1 MFDISKN
8 LHVLSSLTLEDHPNR
23 SIVAEVS
30 ALPPGERA
38 DFVKLANAHHV
49 LVRALRPLAHSAD
62 DMGFAELADW
72 AQSKLSGEEENIRA
86 AVQTLADI
94 CEELE
99 AAGCPTTVMKSLDH
113 WPDVGRD
120 FDLYTSADMSAVKA
134 VLCDKFQASVLPRSW
149 GDCLANKCSFNLPA
163 MDRTIEMHSGRLGQA
178 GEHVELAA
186 RVERRRILRQIEGR
200 GMYVPAPEEQLMAAT
215 LQRMYRHMFFRVCE
229 FANTSRLIDGDCI
242 DYRELSAAAKRT
254 GVWPGVATFLVIV
267 SDYVSRYRGIE
278 LKLPAEVRAAA
289 GFGAEKFVV
298 RGQYLRLPLVP
309 EAAGL
314 FARQFAGTALRGN
327 VSATFRLSLLPP
339 LASVA
344 AIAYKVT
351 GSNQGIW

>member
-8 LHVLSSLTLEDHPNR
+8 LHVLSSLTLEDRPNR
-23 SIVAEVS
+23 AVFAEVS
-30 ALPPGERA
+30 ALAGRERES
-38 DFVKLANAHHV
+38 FVKLANTHHV
-49 LVRALRPLAHSAD
+49 MIRALQSLETGAVEL
-62 DMGFAELADW
+62 GFAELAEW
-72 AQSKLSGEEENIRA
+72 AQASLA
-86 AVQTLADI
+86 AEKVRVRGAVNSLADV
-94 CEELE
+94 CDALE
-99 AAGCPTTVMKSLDH
+99 SAGCPTTVMKSLDH

-120 FDLYTSADMSAVKA
+120 FDLYTSADMNAVKA
-134 VLCDKFQASVLPRSW
+134 VLCAKFQATVLPRSW
-149 GDCLANKCSFNLPA
+149 GDCLANKCSFTLPA

-186 RVERRRILRQIEGR
+186 RVERRRIMCRIEGR
-200 GMYVPAPEEQLMAAT
+200 AFHVPAPEEQLMAAT
-215 LQRMYRHMFFRVCE
+215 LQRMYRHMFFRICE
-229 FANTSRLIDGDCI
+229 FANTARLIDCDCI

-254 GVWPGVATFLVIV
+254 GVWPGVATFLAIV

-278 LKLPAEVRAAA
+278 LKLPADVRAAA

-309 EAAGL
+309 QAAGL

-327 VSATFRLSLLPP
+327 VSAAFRLSLLPP